1 MAQQR
6 TFTKMLGMAMAGA
19 MLLAACGGGDSDSR
33 TRNVALEQSDCW
45 VTQQAKDEFLKALG
59 ARVEQAAQA
68 AAGLAVAEENYL
80 NDAKTAQTLYDEWRA
95 IGFVVGHQL
104 HTDYR
109 AAKLRHAENYDVWQ
123 ALQKQANQ
131 LPWLNDQV
139 SKESNKPLC
148 SEQTTSQETTES
160 TTEAPS
166 TSTATQGGNTGSL
179 GIGDIWCNSSYVMR
193 GSLKV
198 GETTTAGIIKCGN
211 LEGVITVPEGLS
223 SVPSQTDREFV
234 WTLQAL
240 VPGTHKIEM
249 FHIDPATSEIGFKQ
263 SYTIEV
269 TGEATNTS
277 AAPPTTSV
285 ASPPTTSTIDT
296 AACDLPVPREGQ
308 NFVVDKGD
316 EIDLTF
322 TMCRAGTGIAT
333 DSEKWA
339 DTDFTGYSNDGVTTL
354 YRIRFPNAGTARL
367 HFFVQDMN
375 TNQLLT
381 GAAIVTVTVR
391 DPSATDPCEGK
402 APEGSW
408 NPDLEGGSAT
418 ATSTCDGIDT
428 VKVVI
433 DRVVGVASTQVFTGY
448 VRSGLSHTDLIQC
461 FGEGTYRVYMRH
473 VTRAS
478 VDDEWTTLG
487 DVGLL
492 DVTYTPPRDAT
503 VSNGAAPLPTAV
515 FEPTVTEAP
524 TNPRDASPSVPVVAI
539 PAESPVMICDQAC
552 IDSLLTRV
560 GATSG
565 VVEISF
571 GNADFEKITA
581 GGSLLT
587 PPSATSVRVR
597 VTPTNGEP
605 VTMAAVMTRDSVD
618 QAYADVAMEE
628 VKTELP
634 NMVTD
639 EGSSFPWW
647 IALLVVALLA
657 VAGAEVR
664 RRKVKAGP
672 ADV

>member
-1 MAQQR
+1 
-6 TFTKMLGMAMAGA
+6 MLGMAMAGA

-59 ARVEQAAQA
+59 AQIQQATDAASSVKAAEKEYLDTAKSVQAAYDA
-68 AAGLAVAEENYL
+68 WLADGLIPGDPLESDYLNAKIAAGTSLETFQNLKQQVDRLPGL
-80 NDAKTAQTLYDEWRA
+80 NE
-95 IGFVVGHQL
+95 
-104 HTDYR
+104 
-109 AAKLRHAENYDVWQ
+109 
-123 ALQKQANQ
+123 
-131 LPWLNDQV
+131 QV
-139 SKESNKPLC
+139 LKESNKPLC
-148 SEQTTSQETTES
+148 NAQSSSQETTQSTTET

-193 GSLKV
+193 SSLKV
-198 GETTTAGIIKCGN
+198 GETTTVGIIKCGS
-211 LEGVITVPEGLS
+211 LEGVITVPVGLS

-375 TNQLLT
+375 NNQLLT

-408 NPDLEGGSAT
+408 DPDLEGGSFK
-418 ATSTCDGIDT
+418 ATSTCDDIT
-428 VKVVI
+428 MLKVVV
-433 DRVVGVASTQVFTGY
+433 DRVVDNESTQVFTGY
-448 VRSGLSHTDLIQC
+448 VGSGLPHIGLIQC
-461 FGEGTYRVYMRH
+461 FGEGTYRVYMSH
-473 VTRAS
+473 VTRAN
-478 VDDEWTTLG
+478 DEEEWRTVG
-487 DVGLL
+487 DAGWL

-515 FEPTVTEAP
+515 FVPTVTEAP

-565 VVEISF
+565 IVEISF
-571 GNADFEKITA
+571 GKADFEKITA

-597 VTPTNGEP
+597 VTPSNGEP

-628 VKTELP
+628 VKTELT

-639 EGSSFPWW
+639 EGSSFLWW